1 MVCWIAF
8 PPLVIAMMALATR
21 RRLATREVARA

>member
-8 PPLVIAMMALATR
+8 PPLLIAWLAL
-21 RRLATREVARA
+21 RAPASHRIAAAG